1 MVLGVMT
8 PSIRIISKCWSWV
21 AVGLISVLQTT
32 LTVGQSDN
40 ELENT
45 KLNYFEQH
53 IRPALVEHC
62 FECHASDTEAS
73 GGLLLDAKVGWQRGG
88 DSGQAIVPGRINES
102 LLLKA
107 IRYDDRELQMPPD
120 KKLPAEVISAFE
132 KWIADGAFDPRT
144 SSLAIDS
151 DDKPTSDSA
160 LSHWAYQSRQT
171 PAVPHAIGNSRSPV
185 DAFVDAKLLALGISP
200 ATLASRHDQVR
211 RLVFDLT
218 GLPPSQQTIEAM
230 EAAEDFDA
238 AYLEL
243 VDRLLASPFYGEAF
257 ARRWMDVARYAESVT
272 LRGLI
277 FKQAWRYRDYLV
289 GAFSTDKPFD
299 QMIREQIAG
308 DLMSAENTE
317 QRWQQLAATT
327 FLAMGDT
334 NFEKQ
339 DKQQLEMDFIDEQL
353 DVIGQAFLGQTL
365 GCARCHDHK
374 FDPIPTKDYY
384 ALAGILRSAVALRHS
399 NVSNWVEQPLPLPA
413 AEEKRFTDLESQL
426 KELAK
431 ELSAKKKLAS
441 AMAAQ
446 KKKLATAGADGS
458 VSKSEEG
465 TPAVDENSLAA
476 EMKQLE
482 TQQKDLQQQV
492 DLRPKVLTVAEEL
505 PPQNVAIHIRGDVH
519 NLGEVVPRGFLTAV
533 RLNQSIHVPDRS
545 SGRLEFAHWLSA
557 ADNPLTARVYANRV
571 WLWLMGQGIV
581 DTPNNFGT
589 SGSAPSHP
597 ELLDWLATELIRSDW
612 STKHLVRTIVLSDA
626 YRRRVAE
633 ADEVATRL
641 DPDNRFYWRGQQ
653 RRLAAEELRDA
664 MLVAS
669 GEIDLT
675 LGGST
680 MRAETK
686 SDYDYQHMTTRR
698 SLYQP
703 VFRNSLPELLEAFDF
718 AATGYSTGER
728 SRTTVATQPL
738 ALMNSDWVH
747 ARAAALATKIVS
759 ENQAEDAGH
768 DPVDWVQTAYRQ
780 CLQREPTQAEL
791 AICLEFFE
799 IDQTSRHPEHLERL
813 VHSLLASID
822 FRYLR

>member
-1 MVLGVMT
+1 MNRRFEPKVCKPLIAWLVLAMFGNPAVHGQRDMLVEQSVM
-8 PSIRIISKCWSWV
+8 
-21 AVGLISVLQTT
+21 
-32 LTVGQSDN
+32 DH
-40 ELENT
+40 
-45 KLNYFEQH
+45 FEKH
-53 IRPALVEHC
+53 IRPALTKYC
-62 FECHASDTEAS
+62 YECHASDTEAS
-73 GGLLLDAKVGWQRGG
+73 GGLLLDAKVGWERGG
-88 DSGQAIVPGRINES
+88 DSGQAIVPGRTDES

-107 IRYDDRELQMPPD
+107 IRYNDRDLQMPPD
-120 KKLPAEVISAFE
+120 EKLPAEVIAAFE
-132 KWIADGAFDPRT
+132 KWIAAGAFDPRT
-144 SSLAIDS
+144 SSVAADS
-151 DDKPTSDSA
+151 TDQPTSNSA
-160 LSHWAYQSRQT
+160 LTHWAYQPRQT
-171 PAVPHAIGNSRSPV
+171 PAVPHLAGNSTSSI
-185 DAFVDAKLLALGISP
+185 DTFVDATLLTMGILP
-200 ATLASRHDQVR
+200 ATPASRHDQVR

-243 VDRLLASPFYGEAF
+243 VDRTLASPFYGEAF
-257 ARRWMDVARYAESVT
+257 ARRWMDIARYAESVT

-289 GAFSTDKPFD
+289 GAFSADKPFD
-299 QMIREQIAG
+299 LMIREQIAG
-308 DLMSAENTE
+308 DLMSAENTK

-384 ALAGILRSAVALRHS
+384 ALAGILRSAVAFRHS

-413 AEEKRFTDLESQL
+413 AEEQRFTEWENQL

-431 ELSAKKKLAS
+431 ELSAKKKLA
-441 AMAAQ
+441 ATMAAQ
-446 KKKLATAGADGS
+446 KKKQAAAGADGS
-458 VSKSEEG
+458 VSKSEAE
-465 TPAVDENSLAA
+465 TAPVDENSLAA

-533 RLNQSIHVPDRS
+533 QLNQSIQVPEQS

-597 ELLDWLATELIRSDW
+597 ELLDWLASELIRSGW

-626 YRRRVAE
+626 YRRRVTE
-633 ADEVATRL
+633 ADEVAARF
-641 DPDNRFYWRGQQ
+641 DPDNRFYWRGQL
-653 RRLAAEELRDA
+653 RRLTAEELRDA

-686 SDYDYQHMTTRR
+686 SDYDYQHTTTRR

-703 VFRNSLPELLEAFDF
+703 VFRNALPELLEAFDF

-759 ENQAEDAGH
+759 ESQAEDAAH
-768 DPVDWVQTAYRQ
+768 NPVAWVHAAYRH

-799 IDQTSRHPEHLERL
+799 IDQVSRHPEHLERL

>member
-1 MVLGVMT
+1 MPPLTTT
-8 PSIRIISKCWSWV
+8 PGR
-21 AVGLISVLQTT
+21 LISPAFSFVLWLMMLGT
-32 LTVGQSDN
+32 LRCLAQSDPH
-40 ELENT
+40 LDNT
-45 KLNYFEQH
+45 ELNYFEQH
-53 IRPALVEHC
+53 IRPALVEYC
-62 FECHASDTEAS
+62 LECHAADTEAS
-73 GGLLLDAKVGWQRGG
+73 GGLLLDSKMGWEKGG
-88 DSGQAIVPGRINES
+88 DSGQALVPGRNDES
-102 LLLKA
+102 RLLKA
-107 IRYDDRELQMPPD
+107 IRYNDRDLQMPPD
-120 KKLPAEVISAFE
+120 KKLPAEVIAAFE

-144 SSLAIDS
+144 TSVSAHR
-151 DDKPTSDSA
+151 DDIPTSDSA
-160 LSHWAYQSRQT
+160 LSHWAYQPRQT
-171 PAVPHAIGNSRSPV
+171 PAVPHVTGDAKSSI
-185 DAFVDAKLLALGISP
+185 DAFVDAKLFRLGITP
-200 ATLASRHDQVR
+200 ATQASRHDQVR

-218 GLPPSQQTIEAM
+218 GLPPSQQTIEAI
-230 EAAEDFDA
+230 EAAEDFDT
-238 AYLEL
+238 AYREL

-308 DLMSAENTE
+308 DLMSAENIE

-384 ALAGILRSAVALRHS
+384 ALAGVLRSAVALRHS

-413 AEEKRFTDLESQL
+413 TEEQRFTDLENQL

-446 KKKLATAGADGS
+446 KKKQATAGADGS
-458 VSKSEEG
+458 VPKSEEG
-465 TPAVDENSLAA
+465 TPPVDENSLAA
-476 EMKQLE
+476 EMKLLE

-533 RLNQSIHVPDRS
+533 RLNQSIQVPEQS

-557 ADNPLTARVYANRV
+557 TDNPLTARVYANRV

-597 ELLDWLATELIRSDW
+597 ELLDWLATELIRSGW
-612 STKHLVRTIVLSDA
+612 STKHLVRTIVLSAA
-626 YRRRVAE
+626 YRRRVTE
-633 ADEVATRL
+633 ADEVAARL
-641 DPDNRFYWRGQQ
+641 DPDNRFYWRGQP
-653 RRLAAEELRDA
+653 RRLSAEELRDA

-669 GEIDLT
+669 GEIDLSM
-675 LGGST
+675 GGST

-686 SDYDYQHMTTRR
+686 SDYDYQHTTTRR

-703 VFRNSLPELLEAFDF
+703 VFRNALPELLEAFDF

-728 SRTTVATQPL
+728 SRTIVATQPL

-759 ENQAEDAGH
+759 ESQAEDAAH
-768 DPVDWVQTAYRQ
+768 NPVDWVHSAYLQ

-799 IDQTSRHPEHLERL
+799 FDQVSRHPEHFERL